1 MKLRR
6 AVVTVAAPAVL
17 SFALAACSSG
27 DTGSPSKAASD
38 ASAPATKQAGATG
51 GPNAGLLSG
60 PRLKALL
67 LPAGVLPKGY
77 RADPKATRNSGNA
90 FAPSSSAPVDLAGAC
105 PKLEAS
111 AWIQTTGIESA
122 SFAQGDF
129 ANSAQEEFNEEID
142 SFRGTEAHTVMTR
155 LQQVLKHCAR
165 YTDTSSGASAAV
177 TIKTTAVPKTGDE
190 TLKAVLSAPEW
201 EGGTTLVASRV
212 GNVVITTF
220 YSVQSDDMGAAGL
233 GLTKKLVAQVQHA
246 K

>member
-27 DTGSPSKAASD
+27 GTSSPSKAASD
-38 ASAPATKQAGATG
+38 ASSPATTHARTTG
-51 GPNAGLLSG
+51 GPNAVLLNG
-60 PRLKALL
+60 TRLKALL
-67 LPAGVLPKGY
+67 LPADVLPKGY
-77 RADPKATRNSGNA
+77 RADPKATRDSGTVL
-90 FAPSSSAPVDLAGAC
+90 APSSSAPVDLASAC

-122 SFAQGDF
+122 AFAQGDF
-129 ANSAQEEFNEEID
+129 ANSAQEEFNEELD
-142 SFRGTEAHTVMTR
+142 TFRGTEAHTVMTR
-155 LQQVLKHCAR
+155 LHQVLKHCAR
-165 YTDTSSGASAAV
+165 FTDTSSGATAAV
-177 TIKTTAVPKTGDE
+177 TIKTTAVPRTGDE

-212 GNVVITTF
+212 GNAVITTF
-220 YSVQSDDMGAAGL
+220 YNVQSKDMGAAGL
-233 GLTKKLVAQVQHA
+233 GLTKRLVAQVQHA